1 MVGTIG
7 VVGASLYIY
16 FGGVSLW
23 VEYFLEKPAT
33 ESEVFNG
40 WEIFSFFFGDQLQI
54 RNAIQSI
61 LLYLINDWYTY

>member
-1 MVGTIG
+1 
-7 VVGASLYIY
+7 
-16 FGGVSLW
+16 LW

-61 LLYLINDWYTY
+61 LLCLINDWYTY